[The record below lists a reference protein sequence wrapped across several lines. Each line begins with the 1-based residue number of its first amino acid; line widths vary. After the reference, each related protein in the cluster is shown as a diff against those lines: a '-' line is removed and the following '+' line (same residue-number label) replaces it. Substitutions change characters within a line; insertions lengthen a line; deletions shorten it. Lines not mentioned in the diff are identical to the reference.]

1 MLHGSSFH
9 VGRKVC
15 IIILFFFCSFDVMSV
30 CFSFFLFFSSLVIT
44 HTFFFS
50 LLRSFFFSYQSST
63 GRFSCTCSSSLM
75 SMYIVLSLV

>member
-50 LLRSFFFSYQSST
+50 LLRSFFLVI
-63 GRFSCTCSSSLM
+63 R
-75 SMYIVLSLV
+75 VLLVGSLVLVHLP